1 MPRGRPMYEQPKTL
15 PAYRRAPTRVQS
27 GQTPVHNS
35 SAHSS
40 TVPAPQRDTRLV
52 GHLAALRSAT
62 EAVRQAAEDR
72 AQQAELDAALKQI
85 GTRIHEVSA
94 VSDRAAGVL
103 PSVPSAGGRPL
114 RELHQQA
121 HALAGRLL
129 VVAAAQ
135 QDTATAMLACRRMDA
150 HATALSTLAVG

>member
-1 MPRGRPMYEQPKTL
+1 MYEQPKTL
-15 PAYRRAPTRVQS
+15 PAYRRAPARPQS
-27 GQTPVHNS
+27 DSKTPVHNS

-40 TVPAPQRDTRLV
+40 TAPAPHRDTRLV

-62 EAVRQAAEDR
+62 EAVRRATEDR
-72 AQQAELDAALKQI
+72 TQQAELDAALKQI
-85 GTRIHEVSA
+85 STRIHEVSA
-94 VSDRAAGVL
+94 VSDRAAGIVL
-103 PSVPSAGGRPL
+103 SGPAAGSRQL
-114 RELHQQA
+114 RELHEQA

-150 HATALSTLAVG
+150 HATALTVLAVG

>member
-1 MPRGRPMYEQPKTL
+1 MYEQPKTL
-15 PAYRRAPTRVQS
+15 PAYRRAPARLQPGS
-27 GQTPVHNS
+27 QTPVHNS

-40 TVPAPQRDTRLV
+40 TAPAPHRDTRLV
-52 GHLAALRSAT
+52 GHLAALHAAT

-72 AQQAELDAALKQI
+72 AQLAELDAALKQI
-85 GTRIHEVSA
+85 STRINEISA
-94 VSDRAAGVL
+94 VSALAAAV
-103 PSVPSAGGRPL
+103 VPSGPAPTGDRQL
-114 RELHQQA
+114 HELHEQA

-150 HATALSTLAVG
+150 HAAALAVPAAG

>member
-1 MPRGRPMYEQPKTL
+1 MYEQPKTP
-15 PAYRRAPTRVQS
+15 PAYRRAPARLQP
-27 GQTPVHNS
+27 GAQTPVHNS

-40 TVPAPQRDTRLV
+40 IAPAPHRDTRLV
-52 GHLAALRSAT
+52 GHLAALHAAT

-72 AQQAELDAALKQI
+72 AQLAELDAALKQI
-85 GTRIHEVSA
+85 STRINEISA
-94 VSDRAAGVL
+94 VSALTAA
-103 PSVPSAGGRPL
+103 VPSGPPATGDRQL
-114 RELHQQA
+114 HELHEQA

-150 HATALSTLAVG
+150 HAAALAVSAAG